1 MGLRA
6 ATDPP
11 RVIVRTYGRGSFL
24 GLLSPLLAYV
34 MAAAGTRG
42 WQDSTAQAMEKDAIE
57 LGRQGY
63 RVASTEEATLP
74 VFGIASYKVTYEL
87 IEPPGSGG

>member
-1 MGLRA
+1 VRLPGVADR
-6 ATDPP
+6 P

-24 GLLSPLLAYV
+24 GLLSPLLAAV
-34 MAAAGTRG
+34 MAAAGMRG

-63 RVASTEEATLP
+63 RIASTEEATLP
-74 VFGIASYKVTYEL
+74 GFGIASYKVTYEL
-87 IEPPGSGG
+87 IEPPQS